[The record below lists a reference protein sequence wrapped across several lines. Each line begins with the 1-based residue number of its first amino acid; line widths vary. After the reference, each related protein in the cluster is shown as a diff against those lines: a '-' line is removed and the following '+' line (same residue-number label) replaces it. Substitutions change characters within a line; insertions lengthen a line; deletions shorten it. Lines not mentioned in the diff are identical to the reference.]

1 MWLLKNMAWLL
12 IMVAVVGFAI
22 LNVNGRASEI
32 RFPGAT
38 YVDLPLTV
46 VLFAAFALGMFLAFL
61 LTLIHHLKGR
71 AALGRLARENEGLKQ
86 ELRALRNLPL
96 EDLKFGDAKESE
108 A

>member
-1 MWLLKNMAWLL
+1 MWILKNLAWLL

-32 RFPGAT
+32 RLPGAT

-61 LTLIHHLKGR
+61 LTLVHHLKGR
-71 AALGRLARENEGLKQ
+71 AAMGRLTRENQNLKQ
-86 ELRALRNLPL
+86 ELRVLRNLPL
-96 EDLKFGDAKESE
+96 EDLKMAERGGGE

>member
-1 MWLLKNMAWLL
+1 MWILKNLAWLL
-12 IMVAVVGFAI
+12 IMVAVVGFSI

-32 RFPGAT
+32 RMPGAV
-38 YVDLPLTV
+38 YVDLPLTI

-61 LTLIHHLKGR
+61 LTLVNHLKGR
-71 AALGRLARENEGLKQ
+71 AALGRLTREIESLKL

-96 EDLKFGDAKESE
+96 EDLKLIDRESGE

>member
-1 MWLLKNMAWLL
+1 MWILKNLAWLL

-46 VLFAAFALGMFLAFL
+46 VLFAAFSLGMLLAFL

-71 AALGRLARENEGLKQ
+71 AAMGRLSRENQSLKQ

-96 EDLKFGDAKESE
+96 EDLKLADPEESE

>member
-1 MWLLKNMAWLL
+1 MWILKNMAWLL

-71 AALGRLARENEGLKQ
+71 AALGRLARENESLKQ

-96 EDLKFGDAKESE
+96 QDLKFGDAKESE

>member
-22 LNVNGRASEI
+22 LNVNGRATEI

-71 AALGRLARENEGLKQ
+71 AALGRLARENESLKQ

-96 EDLKFGDAKESE
+96 EDLRFGEPKESE

>member
-1 MWLLKNMAWLL
+1 MWILKNLAWLV

-22 LNVNGRASEI
+22 LNVNGRVSEI
-32 RFPGAT
+32 HFPGSSYT
-38 YVDLPLTV
+38 DLPLTV

-61 LTLIHHLKGR
+61 LTLVHHLKGR
-71 AALGRLARENEGLKQ
+71 ASMGRLARENQSLKE

-96 EDLKFGDAKESE
+96 HELEHPAHEASE

>member
-1 MWLLKNMAWLL
+1 MWILKNLAWLL
-12 IMVAVVGFAI
+12 IMVLVVGFAI

-71 AALGRLARENEGLKQ
+71 AALGRLARENESLKQ